1 MTTSDF
7 NGAKLSIVD
16 LPTRPDHFR
25 DYELDLVVGDDLGTS
40 VMRVEPGTVLHVN
53 ATAQSLTDGV
63 LLRLNTEVP
72 IVFSC
77 ARCLDEVSETVDLSL
92 DELYFTPE
100 AIKRMEAEE
109 GEEAIE
115 DLEVLEADQIEL
127 EPLLRDAIIADMEFS
142 PLCSDDCLGL
152 CEDCG
157 EPLRD
162 LPADHSHELLDPRLS
177 ALDALFSKEE
187 PGA

>member
-1 MTTSDF
+1 MTTHDF

-25 DYELDLVVGDDLGTS
+25 DYEMDLVVGDDLGTS

-53 ATAQSLTDGV
+53 ATAQSMTDGV
-63 LLRLNTEVP
+63 LLRISTQVP
-72 IVFSC
+72 VTSAC
-77 ARCLDEVSETVDLSL
+77 VRCLDEFTEDVDLQL

-100 AIKRMEAEE
+100 AIKRMVADE
-109 GEEAIE
+109 GEEAVEELQI
-115 DLEVLEADQIEL
+115 LEADEIEL

-142 PLCSDDCLGL
+142 PLCSDDCEGL
-152 CEDCG
+152 CETCG

-162 LPADHSHELLDPRLS
+162 LPADHAHELLDLR
-177 ALDALFSKEE
+177 FSKLAALLADAEK
-187 PGA
+187 